1 MQIHQRKIKTCYF
14 VGKVKKITISKI
26 IRIESNEEEQKKKS
40 REIGIKSWT
49 CCWEISLKSRFEL
62 RL

>member
-40 REIGIKSWT
+40 REIGIKS
-49 CCWEISLKSRFEL
+49 
-62 RL
+62 